1 MLHNYATPGTYKI
14 EIEKQSGY
22 GDVEIRLGGASQYN
36 RAVNPS
42 VYVTDVDFS
51 FDIITT
57 NSHAFRNTGIV
68 VLKLTPYMTT
78 IAQNAFTACRG
89 LTRVVIPEGIVSV
102 NNEAFDE
109 CYNVKEVVFPTTLE
123 YVGSTSFGSMLNLED
138 ISTLENT
145 SVTVI
150 NADAFISCG
159 KIREAILPET
169 LEQLG
174 GVSRGVVFRD
184 CSNLSH
190 VVIKSKSLSAIGTG
204 NFGECPKL
212 TSAGPIGGDYSIEY
226 A

>member
-1 MLHNYATPGTYKI
+1 MLHNYAAPGTYKI

-57 NSHAFRNTGIV
+57 NSHAFRNTSIV
-68 VLKLTPYMTT
+68 DLKLTPYMTT
-78 IAQNAFTACRG
+78 IAQNAFTACKG
-89 LTRVVIPEGIVSV
+89 LTRVVIPEGMVSI

-123 YVGSTSFGSMLNLED
+123 YIGSTSFGSMLNLED

-145 SVTVI
+145 SVKVI
-150 NADAFISCG
+150 NADAFISCR

-169 LEQLG
+169 IEQLG

-204 NFGECPKL
+204 NFGGCPKL

>member
-22 GDVEIRLGGASQYN
+22 GDVEIRLGGASQHN

-57 NSHAFRNTGIV
+57 NSHAFRNTSIV
-68 VLKLTPYMTT
+68 DLKLTPYMTT

-89 LTRVVIPEGIVSV
+89 LTRVVIPEGIVRV

-109 CYNVKEVVFPTTLE
+109 CYNVTEVVFPKTLE
-123 YVGSTSFGSMLNLED
+123 YIGSTSFGSMLNLED

-145 SVTVI
+145 SVKVI
-150 NADAFISCG
+150 NADAF
-159 KIREAILPET
+159 
-169 LEQLG
+169 
-174 GVSRGVVFRD
+174 
-184 CSNLSH
+184 
-190 VVIKSKSLSAIGTG
+190 
-204 NFGECPKL
+204 
-212 TSAGPIGGDYSIEY
+212 
-226 A
+226 